1 MDDKFPYL
9 TKEEDDKVWKNAF
22 IVIRRKEK
30 QKRKRRI
37 ITFGGIAAIVIF
49 SSGVLGYN
57 QLVKPDVYIADLNNL
72 KVILSDKSEVILQ
85 KGAKLTVEK
94 SFRSFAR
101 DVNLEGDAVFKISK
115 SKEYPFVVHGNG
127 YDTKVHGTIF
137 KIVQTGKTF
146 SVDLYEGKVS
156 VIKRDNPNQSF
167 ILRPDETFSNMGA
180 TQVATVTKTSKT
192 EKVNAQPSLTFNECP
207 LGKVAEVIEKTYRV
221 KLMVSDQEKNLNIT
235 ISSKNSTAEALL
247 EAIAFQ
253 LNLNLKK
260 NNDYTF
266 QLE

>member
-9 TKEEDDKVWKNAF
+9 TKEEDDKVWNNAF
-22 IVIRRKEK
+22 IMIRRKEK
-30 QKRKRRI
+30 QKRQRKI
-37 ITFGGIAAIVIF
+37 ITFGGMAAIVIF
-49 SSGVLGYN
+49 GSSVLGYN
-57 QLVKPDVYIADLNNL
+57 QFIKPDVYIADLDNL
-72 KVILSDKSEVILQ
+72 KVVLSDKSEVILQ

-94 SFRSFAR
+94 SFQSLTR
-101 DVNLEGDAVFKISK
+101 DVNLEGNAIFKISK
-115 SKEYPFVVHGNG
+115 SKEHAFIVHGNG
-127 YDTKVHGTIF
+127 YDTRVHGTVF
-137 KIVQTGKTF
+137 KIVQSGKTF

-167 ILRPDETFSNMGA
+167 VLKPDETFSNMGT
-180 TQVATVTKTSKT
+180 TQVATITQTDKT
-192 EKVNAQPSLTFNECP
+192 EKVNIQPSLTFNECP
-207 LGKVAEVIEKTYRV
+207 LGKVVEVIEKTYKI
-221 KLMVSDQEKNLNIT
+221 KLIVSDQEKNSNIT

-260 NNDYTF
+260 NNDHTF

>member
-30 QKRKRRI
+30 QKRKQRI
-37 ITFGGIAAIVIF
+37 ITFGGMAAIVIF
-49 SSGVLGYN
+49 SSSVLAYN
-57 QLVKPDVYIADLNNL
+57 LLIKPDVYYADLDNL
-72 KVILSDKSEVILQ
+72 NVVLSDKSEVFLQ

-94 SFRSFAR
+94 SFPSITR
-101 DVNLEGDAVFKISK
+101 DVKLEGDAVFKISK
-115 SKEYPFVVHGNG
+115 SKEHPFIVHGNG

-137 KIVQTGKTF
+137 KVVQSGRTF

-167 ILRPDETFSNMGA
+167 VLKPKETFSNMG
-180 TQVATVTKTSKT
+180 TPQVATVTQTSKT
-192 EKVNAQPSLTFNECP
+192 EKVYVQPSLTFNECP
-207 LGKVAEVIEKTYRV
+207 LGKVVEVIEKTY
-221 KLMVSDQEKNLNIT
+221 KINLIVSDQQKNLKIT